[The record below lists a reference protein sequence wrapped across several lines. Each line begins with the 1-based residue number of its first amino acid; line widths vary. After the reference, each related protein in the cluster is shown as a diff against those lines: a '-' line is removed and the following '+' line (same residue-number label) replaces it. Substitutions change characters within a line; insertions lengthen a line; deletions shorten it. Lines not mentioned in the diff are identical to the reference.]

1 MYNENNI
8 VLDEQRRNNTND
20 NRDFIKFTFSAILN
34 ILIVTALISYSIKY
48 RIKDNIIQN
57 INNKTPKENL
67 NLRILDQDNFINRIE
82 RHIFYN
88 SKNNNIVENEV
99 KKYLEALLENL
110 GGFDSFRDIITGK
123 INYIPKEAYFL
134 QKQKQILLSRLVKNI
149 YSGTWEY
156 FPYTQEEY
164 EHNKNHISNITK
176 FYYLNSSQNIFKI
189 GNYKN
194 GTVNFSFKKAIEMI
208 NKKEALALTMKNLE
222 GNYIDNW
229 IQHISYDKVEDLNM
243 TIDDQNKL
251 YIIKGEFITNMVKG
265 KLFANRR
272 RNKINNRK
280 IVCGSF
286 IELEF
291 PLVNITL
298 QTTLNDNTVIL
309 KNIST
314 IDPRNF
320 TMIISSSCGFR
331 IKIKGEI
338 FDITKDSKITKKK
351 INIFSYLC
359 IIGSLLYLVGA
370 TSLTCSL
377 NRNENAISVVS
388 LDCYCQNLAWHSYCG
403 ITNIN
408 FGLIYSE
415 YFGNF
420 CMIAL
425 FSLVNF
431 VVFDLRFLYFYWK
444 IKRRV
449 LNDRRFLRLRLRF
462 FAIFYGLLILSFL
475 SVSSFYMNWIYIS
488 ILSIALWTPQII
500 HNIIDNN
507 KYMYPTF
514 YILSTTIDRM
524 IYPLYFRGYGNNF
537 FQLKNDLYLMAA
549 LLSLILISIIIL
561 YLQAIIGPRFMLP
574 QKYQKNNTI
583 FYKSREELLEES
595 PDCIKEEC
603 VICLSPLIEG
613 NSNNDSKNSNLNVII
628 NNKENENE
636 NSVDSPTELK
646 AETTSRTLNGNIEI
660 NNNNKNIL
668 KKELHIFKNNKDSL
682 AISVKNKQNH
692 NHEDY
697 NFSFKNIIKLMAMI
711 FYKNMFKFYKFKT
724 NKGNKNYM
732 IIACGHIFHATC
744 IEKWFDRKKECPSCR
759 ASMEEYL

>member
-208 NKKEALALTMKNLE
+208 TKKEALALTMKNLE

-251 YIIKGEFITNMVKG
+251 YIIKGKFITNMVKG

>member
-208 NKKEALALTMKNLE
+208 TKKEALALTMKNLE

-298 QTTLNDNTVIL
+298 QTKLNDNTVIL

-449 LNDRRFLRLRLRF
+449 LNDRRFIRLRLRF
-462 FAIFYGLLILSFL
+462 FAVFYGLLILSFL
-475 SVSSFYMNWIYIS
+475 SVSSFYMNWIYIA
-488 ILSIALWTPQII
+488 ILAITLWTPQII

-514 YILSTTIDRM
+514 YIYRM
-524 IYPLYFRGYGNNF
+524 IYPLYFRGYGDNF

-549 LLSLILISIIIL
+549 LLSLILITIIIL

>member
-208 NKKEALALTMKNLE
+208 TKKEALALTMKNLE

-462 FAIFYGLLILSFL
+462 FAIFYGLLIVSFL
-475 SVSSFYMNWIYIS
+475 SVSSFYMNWIYIA

>member
-208 NKKEALALTMKNLE
+208 TKKEALALTMKNLE

-475 SVSSFYMNWIYIS
+475 SVSSFYMNWIYIA

>member
-208 NKKEALALTMKNLE
+208 TKKEALALTMKNLE

-298 QTTLNDNTVIL
+298 QTKLNDNTVIL

-488 ILSIALWTPQII
+488 ILSIALWTPQIM

-514 YILSTTIDRM
+514 YILSTTLDRM
-524 IYPLYFRGYGNNF
+524 IYPLYFRGYGDNF

-549 LLSLILISIIIL
+549 LLSLILITIIIL

>member
-67 NLRILDQDNFINRIE
+67 NVRILDQDNFINRIE

-110 GGFDSFRDIITGK
+110 GSFDSFRDIITGK

-208 NKKEALALTMKNLE
+208 TKKEALALTMKNLE

>member
-208 NKKEALALTMKNLE
+208 TKKEALALTMKNLE

-331 IKIKGEI
+331 IKIKGEV

-462 FAIFYGLLILSFL
+462 FAIFYGLLIVSFL

>member
-67 NLRILDQDNFINRIE
+67 NVRILDQDNFINRIE

-208 NKKEALALTMKNLE
+208 TKKEALALTMKNLE

-682 AISVKNKQNH
+682 AIGVKNKQNH

>member
-20 NRDFIKFTFSAILN
+20 NRDFIRFTFSAILN

-208 NKKEALALTMKNLE
+208 TKKEALALTMKNLE

>member
-208 NKKEALALTMKNLE
+208 TKKEALALTMKNLE

>member
-67 NLRILDQDNFINRIE
+67 NVRILDQDNFINRIE

-208 NKKEALALTMKNLE
+208 TKKEALALTMKNLE

>member
-208 NKKEALALTMKNLE
+208 TKKEALALTMKNLE

-759 ASMEEYL
+759 ASLEEYL

>member
-20 NRDFIKFTFSAILN
+20 SRDFIKFTFSAILN

-208 NKKEALALTMKNLE
+208 TKKEALALTMKNLE